1 MITLLFGAD
10 ELARSEALAGI
21 KAEIPPDLA
30 DLNMTVLDGKKLR
43 LDALVA
49 ACEAFP
55 FIADRRLVI
64 VNELLKNLKA
74 GKERDQIRD
83 YLDRVPP
90 TCDLVFVESDFDKR
104 NPIFTYLK
112 KIDGKGAHVLEFQP
126 KEGAEL
132 LRWLNERAKMLDVAL
147 DGPAAQRLV
156 EYLGG
161 EGRVLANELGK
172 LASYVGRGGR
182 ITLQT
187 VDTMTQNEQEQKLFA
202 FIDELSQRRRGAAL
216 QSLRR
221 LFADGQA
228 ATYILFMVARQV
240 RILLNIKE
248 LAGQRMRPD
257 EIARQV
263 GQQPFIVRK
272 AMEQVRGFSDAEL
285 LQLHDRVLEL
295 DRASKTG
302 RIEPEVGLEM
312 LVVELCR

>member
-112 KIDGKGAHVLEFQP
+112 KIDG
-126 KEGAEL
+126 
-132 LRWLNERAKMLDVAL
+132 
-147 DGPAAQRLV
+147 
-156 EYLGG
+156 
-161 EGRVLANELGK
+161 
-172 LASYVGRGGR
+172 
-182 ITLQT
+182 
-187 VDTMTQNEQEQKLFA
+187 
-202 FIDELSQRRRGAAL
+202 
-216 QSLRR
+216 
-221 LFADGQA
+221 
-228 ATYILFMVARQV
+228 
-240 RILLNIKE
+240 
-248 LAGQRMRPD
+248 
-257 EIARQV
+257 
-263 GQQPFIVRK
+263 
-272 AMEQVRGFSDAEL
+272 
-285 LQLHDRVLEL
+285 
-295 DRASKTG
+295 
-302 RIEPEVGLEM
+302 
-312 LVVELCR
+312 